1 MLILCHSNGCS
12 FTRKDHFMMRS
23 NFHTFIPKRVCKFSP
38 AHSVSQKK
46 KKKKKRENKLK
57 KNNNLKII
65 NGALTKRASLAET
78 LEMVKGQWGEE
89 HRLRGGGRLSGQ
101 SHGFA

>member
-1 MLILCHSNGCS
+1 MQV
-12 FTRKDHFMMRS
+12 FT
-23 NFHTFIPKRVCKFSP
+23 SP
-38 AHSVSQKK
+38 QCLTKKK

-89 HRLRGGGRLSGQ
+89 HRLGGGGRLSGQ